1 MKRSPGIRALL
12 DLEESKY
19 SIEQIAAK
27 TGTSPAYIAGRVVNH
42 IRRFMSHSCLCGPHS

>member
-27 TGTSPAYIAGRVVNH
+27 TGNIARLHRG
-42 IRRFMSHSCLCGPHS
+42 LCG